1 MYKGVSLMLSAV
13 LLIAIA
19 VTIGLITSD
28 FVSRISKERTQQ
40 LTNITKE
47 KLNCQFANLYIRN
60 ASFDCNNNCS
70 AGASHTLQVTVVNS
84 GKKPVH
90 IDNLYL
96 RNTTGALFAFYANG
110 TREINASEVLTISNA
125 STSSCADINRTID
138 RVIVSSLNCP
148 DTAFDSMP
156 GRDVVFSRCG

>member
-13 LLIAIA
+13 LLVGLALGL
-19 VTIGLITSD
+19 GLITSD
-28 FVSRISKERTQQ
+28 FVSKLSKERTQQ

-60 ASFDCNNNCS
+60 ASLDCNNNCAS
-70 AGASHTLQVTVVNS
+70 GTSHTFQVTVVNS
-84 GKKPVH
+84 GKKPVT
-90 IDNLYL
+90 IDNIYV
-96 RNTTGALFAFYANG
+96 RNTTGTLFAFYANG
-110 TREINASEVLTISNA
+110 TKELNASEVLTIANT

-156 GRDVVFSRCG
+156 GGDVVFSRCG